1 MADNFS
7 GEPIGSLY
15 VEITARTEKL
25 KKDLERL
32 REKMEKSSKD
42 LSSIANVKPNLDD
55 TLIKRK
61 ISDLLKEHKR
71 LKSELEQQIKLD
83 VNADKLIPIKKQI
96 ADVERTLSEAG
107 VNIGKVP
114 KNIEDAVNRTGGS
127 IKTLAQNV
135 KNFVVSNIATIGVFI
150 GLQQLL
156 TSVSQAITL
165 SKEQVKAEKQVEQA
179 VRQTGEAAG
188 FTARELYK
196 EASALQT
203 LTGVG
208 DEVTLQNVTKQ
219 LLTFTNISGTAFK
232 RAQKAVLDLNAVINQ
247 GSVSS
252 LTSQSIQ
259 LGKAL
264 ENPIEGISALSRAGI
279 TFTAQ
284 QKDLIKTL
292 VASGDVLGAQSIV
305 LDEIEAKYGGQAEAL
320 SRAEQGTLQAS
331 AAFGDMLER
340 IGKSLLPAINS
351 LSRAFTFLFDSI
363 ATEDLDAQSKEL
375 ETQQIRLN
383 GMAQA
388 ITLVNDNEQ
397 VRLGLI
403 RDIRREFPEFL
414 KGLDAEKVSN
424 EDIRKEVERLNKE
437 YVKKIQI
444 QRNEEKIAQASNK
457 VADAIEGQ
465 QKSAE
470 LLGKELNRINK
481 RYNLGIEID
490 VSGDAEGF
498 VNKFLG
504 ELQNIKNNNPD
515 FGIRAEASGF
525 IDLLSGYQKALK
537 DFRAEQAAAEE
548 ELRGFIAIG
557 SDLDG
562 DQGSGGGDKKTPID
576 SEIGKIKVDK
586 TQILKPRELFNPS
599 EFDKVFGEI
608 STSQAKVFDQLKFKA
623 QGYLGYRI
631 KQIYQETDELI
642 KSGAIRTNAE
652 SLAIEKIK
660 ALYSEYFA
668 YLEGKE
674 DARVSKAEES
684 LARIVEAQE
693 SNFDLIG
700 ASYDSIQA
708 GADELF
714 SDIEI
719 SAKGANSA
727 LEKGFVSLAN
737 TFISQVKRM
746 ISQWLAF
753 QALKTA
759 AGFLG
764 IALPNP
770 VGATGGS
777 FVGSARGI
785 KKAATGGDF
794 IGSLTGVKNMAT
806 GGSFIVP
813 PGFQSDSFPLMVQ
826 SGERVSVTP
835 AGRVAS
841 QDMMIQQIKNSIGD
855 LGAMI
860 LANRQRF
867 EFRANINGA
876 LSGNDIRL
884 SYDRTKRQSGRF
896 K

>member
-7 GEPIGSLY
+7 GEPIGALY

-127 IKTLAQNV
+127 IKALAQNV
-135 KNFVVSNIATIGVFI
+135 KNFVVSNIATIGIFI
-150 GLQQLL
+150 GLQKLL

-196 EASALQT
+196 EASALQA

-219 LLTFTNISGTAFK
+219 LLTFTNVSGSAFK
-232 RAQKAVLDLNAVINQ
+232 RAQKAVLDLNAVINE

-292 VASGDVLGAQSIV
+292 VASGDILGAQSVI

-340 IGKSLLPAINS
+340 IGKRLLPAVGA
-351 LSRAFTFLFDSI
+351 LSRAFTVLFDTI
-363 ATEDLDAQSKEL
+363 AAEDLDAQSKEL

-388 ITLVNDNEQ
+388 ITLVNDNEK

-403 RDIRREFPEFL
+403 RDIRREFPGFL
-414 KGLDAEKVSN
+414 KGLESEKISN

-470 LLGKELNRINK
+470 LLGKELNRINE
-481 RYNLGIEID
+481 RYKLNID
-490 VSGDAEGF
+490 FNISGDAESF
-498 VNKFLG
+498 VDKFLTDL
-504 ELQNIKNNNPD
+504 ETIKNTNTD
-515 FGIRAEASGF
+515 FGVRAEASGF
-525 IDLLSGYQKALK
+525 IDLVRGYQQALK
-537 DFRAEQAAAEE
+537 DFRGEQAAAEE
-548 ELRGFIAIG
+548 DLRKFIEIG
-557 SDLDG
+557 SGLDRDQKSG
-562 DQGSGGGDKKTPID
+562 DGDKKTPID
-576 SEIGKIKVDK
+576 PGIAKIDIAEIK
-586 TQILKPRELFNPS
+586 QIKPRELFDPS
-599 EFDKVFGEI
+599 EFDKIFGEV
-608 STSQAKVFDQLKFKA
+608 SASQAKVFDELKFKA
-623 QGYLGYRI
+623 EGYLGYRI
-631 KQIYQETDELI
+631 RQINEETDALL
-642 KSGAIRTNAE
+642 KSGAIRTDAE
-652 SLAIEKIK
+652 ALAIEQLK

-668 YLEGKE
+668 YLEEK
-674 DARVSKAEES
+674 DDQRISKTEES
-684 LARIVEAQE
+684 LARIAEAQE

-714 SDIEI
+714 ADIEI

-727 LEKGFVSLAN
+727 LEKGFVGMAN
-737 TFISQVKRM
+737 TFIAQVKRM
-746 ISQWLAF
+746 IAQWLTF
-753 QALKTA
+753 QAIRLA
-759 AGFLG
+759 AGAFG
-764 IALPNP
+764 LPLP
-770 VGATGGS
+770 SGATGGDFIVSPRGVKGMATGGS
-777 FVGSARGI
+777 FV
-785 KKAATGGDF
+785 
-794 IGSLTGVKNMAT
+794 
-806 GGSFIVP
+806 VP

-826 SGERVSVTP
+826 SGERVSVTA
-835 AGRVAS
+835 AGKVSA
-841 QDMMIQQIKNSIGD
+841 QEMAIHQIRESIDG

-867 EFRANINGA
+867 EFRANIDGA

-884 SYDRTKRQSGRF
+884 SYDRTRRQNQRF